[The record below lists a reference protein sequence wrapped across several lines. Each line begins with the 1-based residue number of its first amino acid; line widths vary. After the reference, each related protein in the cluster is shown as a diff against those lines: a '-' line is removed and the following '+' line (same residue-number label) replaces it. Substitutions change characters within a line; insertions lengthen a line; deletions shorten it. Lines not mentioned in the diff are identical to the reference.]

1 MADERPASP
10 TPEEREKLDKEARE
24 KEQLEQSQL
33 PYKWVQT
40 ITDVDLTAPV
50 PAHFKGKDLDV
61 KITKTSLKAG
71 IKGQTPLI
79 EVRAS
84 NAQSRSHFPA
94 SS

>member
-84 NAQSRSHFPA
+84 NTQSRSHLPA